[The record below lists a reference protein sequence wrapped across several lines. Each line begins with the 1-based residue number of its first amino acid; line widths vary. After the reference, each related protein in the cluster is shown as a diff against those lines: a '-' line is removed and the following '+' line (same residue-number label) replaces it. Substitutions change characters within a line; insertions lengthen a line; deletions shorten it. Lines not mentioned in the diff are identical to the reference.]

1 MLTHLLK
8 PTITY
13 GYVAYKDQKN
23 NPVFDTSVISMNNTI
38 FNNRRFSGK
47 DRVGDQQFYSIGIE
61 YKKRHMNMEKLSL
74 SLSQQFY
81 LKDRK
86 VFLNDMMMQMNMNM
100 GMGMMDMN
108 TQMMEMP
115 MDEGP
120 LILMGKWMP
129 SMKTMVMSYGGYL
142 KDSKKCQWEDLH

>member
-1 MLTHLLK
+1 MGPCDETGLEKDYVTNIDFVVDIFKGKVAKLK
-8 PTITY
+8 QKIKSKMELMAKEERFEEAAFY
-13 GYVAYKDQKN
+13 RDQFETLKN

-100 GMGMMDMN
+100 GIGLS
-108 TQMMEMP
+108 
-115 MDEGP
+115 
-120 LILMGKWMP
+120 LI
-129 SMKTMVMSYGGYL
+129 
-142 KDSKKCQWEDLH
+142 HI